1 MLNFISNGKFMIF
14 HLIVGSIKKILLY
27 KMWKYTNDATK
38 SDLKDATGG
47 HTSKL
52 VKEIDSANLKWDIYW
67 IYFDNL
73 KTTPVKKQ
81 VM

>member
-1 MLNFISNGKFMIF
+1 
-14 HLIVGSIKKILLY
+14 
-27 KMWKYTNDATK
+27 MWKYTNDATK

-52 VKEIDSANLKWDIYW
+52 VKEIDSENLKWDIYW